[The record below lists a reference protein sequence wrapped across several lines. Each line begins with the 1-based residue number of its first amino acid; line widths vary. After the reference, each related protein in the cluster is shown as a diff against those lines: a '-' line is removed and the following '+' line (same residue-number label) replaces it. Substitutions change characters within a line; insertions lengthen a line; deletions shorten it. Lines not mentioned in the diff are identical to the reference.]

1 MPDVDKKYFT
11 TLTAGAIIIN
21 IFAGRQY
28 TGISVSWAGEAA
40 KVFRS
45 PNRRDQ
51 TEQTR
56 FKEFRRDEQIVKV
69 LFYF

>member
-1 MPDVDKKYFT
+1 MTVEKVCIGRMTDVVKKYFT

-28 TGISVSWAGEAA
+28 TGISVSRAGEAA

-45 PNRRDQ
+45 PNRRD
-51 TEQTR
+51 
-56 FKEFRRDEQIVKV
+56 
-69 LFYF
+69 